1 MNKYWQLNRLMVMT
15 KNLWFKHLEIYV
27 KHNQVVTTINSL
39 EQELFALEKRE
50 EEAEMPDTGH
60 VF

>member
-1 MNKYWQLNRLMVMT
+1 MVMT
-15 KNLWFKHLEIYV
+15 KNLWFKHPEIHM

-50 EEAEMPDTGH
+50 EEAEMPDTGLI
-60 VF
+60 F